1 MYREK
6 MKDYSEQR
14 CPKCGQMLRIPGN
27 KGGIT
32 MVCPE
37 CGNMIDS
44 VFKFGGVRRS
54 SGKNIFVT
62 IFELPYSIVI
72 NLVRYFSTP
81 S

>member
-37 CGNMIDS
+37 CENMIDS
-44 VFKFGGVRRS
+44 VFKFGC
-54 SGKNIFVT
+54 
-62 IFELPYSIVI
+62 
-72 NLVRYFSTP
+72 
-81 S
+81 